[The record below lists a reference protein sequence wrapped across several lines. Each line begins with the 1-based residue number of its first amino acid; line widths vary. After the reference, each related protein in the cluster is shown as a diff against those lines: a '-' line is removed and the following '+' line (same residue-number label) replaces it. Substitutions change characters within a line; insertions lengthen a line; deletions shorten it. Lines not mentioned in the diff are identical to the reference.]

1 MTKNEYEQWLS
12 ERSTHFLNEIW
23 KAKEGSKVV
32 WKLQAPNG
40 ILTCKTKK
48 EALAWQQAYLNSLK
62 DKKEG

>member
-1 MTKNEYEQWLS
+1 MKHEINEL
-12 ERSTHFLNEIW
+12 W

-32 WKLQAPNG
+32 WKLQAPKG

-62 DKKEG
+62 KEVYIYESNSI